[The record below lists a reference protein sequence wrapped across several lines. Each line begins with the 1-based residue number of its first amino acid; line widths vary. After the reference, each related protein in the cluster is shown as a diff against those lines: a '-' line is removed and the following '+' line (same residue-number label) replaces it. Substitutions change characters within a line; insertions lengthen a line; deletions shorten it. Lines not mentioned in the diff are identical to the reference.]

1 MTDQKF
7 QHHWLV
13 LLCALMVASCGGGG
27 SSPNNVTQPTLVS
40 IALSPPTVSLAP
52 GATQQLTVTGTYSSG
67 SPQTLAASGET
78 FTSSNTAV
86 ATVSAT
92 GLVTVVAGAAT
103 GQTATISAKDTASS
117 LTTSAA
123 TSTVVTVTAVPLAGQ
138 IAAAT
143 ATAQNNALCAA
154 AISPFYWEVGDKTGA
169 LAGGSVG
176 VDATGKAVTSST
188 AFNIASAS
196 KWVYGMYVVQLR
208 GGATGLTKGTVSA
221 SNPAGTVGDVDFLH
235 FASGYTNMGSDT
247 TSAEC
252 PTTDV
257 PDTVNVCLAL
267 PDTQPNGDAPNQP
280 YGTQIA
286 ANIGIFDY
294 DSGHEEVHASQL
306 GALGDVANADLGAT
320 VWATL
325 GVGQP
330 MTYSEP
336 LIAGG
341 LVGSADE
348 YTNLLRAV
356 LNGTL
361 GMIDAL
367 GIDPICTN
375 NGATYGAS
383 STTPGVCTA
392 GSSNPIPENWHYSI
406 AHWVEDDPAYNNDG
420 AFSSPGAFGFYP
432 WIDATKTY
440 YGVISRLALPGVL
453 TGVQQGYVSQQCGQL
468 IRHAFITGIE
478 QTGALPAD

>member
-1 MTDQKF
+1 MRVQKF
-7 QHHWLV
+7 RHWLAVWCAV
-13 LLCALMVASCGGGG
+13 LVASCGGGG
-27 SSPNNVTQPTLVS
+27 GSSTNAVSQPTLVS
-40 IALSPPTVSLAP
+40 IALAPLTVSLAP

-86 ATVSAT
+86 ATVSAS
-92 GLVTVVAGAAT
+92 GLVTIVAGATT

-123 TSTVVTVTAVPLAGQ
+123 DSTTVTVAPLPLANQ
-138 IAAAT
+138 VAAAT
-143 ATAQNNALCAA
+143 ATAQNNSLCGT
-154 AISPFYWEVGDKTGA
+154 AISPFYWEIGDKTGA
-169 LAGGSVG
+169 LASGSVG
-176 VDATGKAVTSST
+176 TDTLGNAVTSST

-208 GGATGLTKGTVSA
+208 GGADKLTKGTVSA
-221 SNPAGTVGDVDFLH
+221 SNPTGTVGDVDFLH

-252 PTTDV
+252 PATDN

-267 PDTQPNGDAPNQP
+267 PDIQPNGDAPGQP

-306 GALGDVANADLGAT
+306 GGLGNVANSDLGAT

-325 GVGQP
+325 GTGLP

-348 YTNLLRAV
+348 YTNLLRAM
-356 LNGTL
+356 LNGKL
-361 GMIDAL
+361 GMVDAL

-375 NGATYGAS
+375 NGATYAAS

-392 GSSNPIPENWHYSI
+392 ASSPIPENWHYSI
-406 AHWVEDDPAYNNDG
+406 AHWVEDDPAFNNDG

-453 TGVQQGYVSQQCGQL
+453 TGVQQGYVSAQCGQL
-468 IRHAFITGIE
+468 IRHAFITGTE
-478 QTGALPAD
+478 QTGTLPQN